1 MTTTEWRTLR
11 RVGGR
16 WQLEAI
22 SYDKP
27 SAERV
32 RAALEA
38 ENPRAQFAV
47 QPVTF
52 EHGGG
57 EGSDP

>member
-1 MTTTEWRTLR
+1 MTTTEWRTVR
-11 RVGGR
+11 RVGGG
-16 WQLEAI
+16 WLLEAI

-27 SAERV
+27 SAERF

-38 ENPRAQFAV
+38 QNPRAQFAI

-57 EGSDP
+57 EGLAP